1 MSVMSNNTTSATST
15 TEGFQIDTS
24 MNMTLEN
31 STGLSL
37 DKGNT
42 TLIDDEEVYRFKK
55 TSRYNLQVQNTM
67 QY

>member
-1 MSVMSNNTTSATST
+1 MSNNTTSAPST

-24 MNMTLEN
+24 MNMTFAN

-42 TLIDDEEVYRFKK
+42 TIIDNEEVYRVKAEQTDIIFK
-55 TSRYNLQVQNTM
+55 YECFLINCE
-67 QY
+67 